1 MSLSLKDNYTVTVLI
16 FQGGKNNSENDV
28 FLNGSDLT
36 IEFDRINND
45 VLLEVN
51 EKGNTNE
58 LNVGNFGQPS
68 LMSSHKIKC

>member
-1 MSLSLKDNYTVTVLI
+1 MSLSLKDNHTHSSHL
-16 FQGGKNNSENDV
+16 QGGKNNSENDV

-36 IEFDRINND
+36 IEFDHINND

-58 LNVGNFGQPS
+58 LNIGNFGQPS